1 MGIRPDPDKSWPSWK
16 WRESKAVPLMA
27 WPFQRPWG
35 TCPNMCHVLQSSKA
49 ESTAY
54 NSISTAQV
62 ALVSGWNWFIR
73 VELRNT
79 SAHST
84 VVSHKICPPRI
95 SPLCF
100 VLRLMLQQGEAHLR
114 DTTVEY
120 YFWFIKIVQ
129 LTSDEVIART
139 KIIFTQRGI
148 PKTVIL
154 NKCFQYASE
163 KFAQEYQLKH
173 TTSSPYFPQ
182 SNRETER
189 AKKDYLPPFRKALSG
204 PSAISRHCSSTRHR
218 TRWQT
223 YNADPLLLTLHG

>member
-16 WRESKAVPLMA
+16 WRESKA

-54 NSISTAQV
+54 NSISIAQV

-84 VVSHKICPPRI
+84 VVSSKICPPHPPTPQKPPVFCTKANVATRGDA
-95 SPLCF
+95 F
-100 VLRLMLQQGEAHLR
+100 A

-189 AKKDYLPPFRKALSG
+189 AKKDYLPSFRKALSG
-204 PSAISRHCSSTRHR
+204 PSLISRHCSSTRHR

-223 YNADPLLLTLHG
+223 YNVDPLLLTLHG